1 MNGNHLLK
9 CTLALAAVALLL
21 GAEQPRLAEED
32 LLPVDSQWKGTL
44 TQRAKTAAN
53 LFFPPELN
61 AMLTITKRDGSD
73 FEAELREHSEG
84 LDITFLVRGKLMRG
98 ADKSYSIEF
107 KSYDVKGM
115 PNASIYYIN
124 VPYTAQIS
132 DGALKGNWTYEEK
145 DNGLALEGD
154 FKLKRADE

>member
-1 MNGNHLLK
+1 VNGKHLLK
-9 CTLALAAVALLL
+9 CTLALAVIGLLL

-32 LLPVDSQWKGTL
+32 MLPADSQWKGTL
-44 TQRAKTAAN
+44 TQRAKTADN
-53 LFFPPELN
+53 LFFPPELE
-61 AMLTITKRDGSD
+61 ATLTITKRDSDD
-73 FEAELREHSEG
+73 FEAELHEHSEG
-84 LDITFLVRGKLMRG
+84 LDITFLVRGKLLRG

-115 PNASIYYIN
+115 PNASIYYVN

-132 DGALKGNWTYEEK
+132 DGGLKGNWNYEEK
-145 DNGLALEGD
+145 DNGLSLEGD